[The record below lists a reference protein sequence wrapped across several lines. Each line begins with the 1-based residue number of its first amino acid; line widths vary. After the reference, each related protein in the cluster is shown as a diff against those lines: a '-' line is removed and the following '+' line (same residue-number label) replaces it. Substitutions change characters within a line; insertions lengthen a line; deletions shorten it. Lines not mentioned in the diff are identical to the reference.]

1 MKQYVHFRLTT
12 DLNGNLKLK
21 RVGGIMIMQ
30 PENFKPI
37 PRHAVVLTESEFTLL
52 ETLMLPGITKIKI
65 DNFLKLTT
73 GVGPKDIKIETAGKI
88 SKILFNEELYLEINA
103 EEKHFKN

>member
-1 MKQYVHFRLTT
+1 MKQYIHFRLTT

-30 PENFKPI
+30 SENFKPI
-37 PRHAVVLTESEFTLL
+37 PWNAVVLTESEFTLL

-73 GVGPKDIKIETAGKI
+73 GVEPEDIKIETAGKI
-88 SKILFNEELYLEINA
+88 SKILFNEELYLELPVKD
-103 EEKHFKN
+103 KH

>member
-1 MKQYVHFRLTT
+1 MKQYVHFKLTT

-52 ETLMLPGITKIKI
+52 ETTLMLPGVTKSKI
-65 DNFLKLTT
+65 YNFLKLTT
-73 GVGPKDIKIETAGKI
+73 GVGPRDIKIETAGKI
-88 SKILFNEELYLEINA
+88 SKILFNEELYLELPVKD
-103 EEKHFKN
+103 KH

>member
-37 PRHAVVLTESEFTLL
+37 PRHAVVLTDSEFTLL
-52 ETLMLPGITKIKI
+52 ETLMLPRVTKSKI
-65 DNFLKLTT
+65 YNFLKLTT
-73 GVGPKDIKIETAGKI
+73 GVGARDIKAETAEKI
-88 SKILFNEELYLEINA
+88 SKILFNEELYLELPLKD
-103 EEKHFKN
+103 KH

>member
-52 ETLMLPGITKIKI
+52 ETTLMLPGVTKIDI
-65 DNFLKLTT
+65 DNFLDLTT
-73 GVGPKDIKIETAGKI
+73 GVGTRDIKAETAEKI
-88 SKILFNEELYLEINA
+88 SKILFNEELYLELPLKD
-103 EEKHFKN
+103 KH

>member
-21 RVGGIMIMQ
+21 RVGGIIIA
-30 PENFKPI
+30 ENFKPI

-52 ETLMLPGITKIKI
+52 ETTLMLPGITKIKI

-73 GVGPKDIKIETAGKI
+73 GVGARDIKIETAGKI
-88 SKILFNEELYLEINA
+88 QKILFNEELYLELPVKD
-103 EEKHFKN
+103 KH